1 LTSYDDLCN
10 EVLRLDRSI
19 RYVGL
24 ADHLGSLVATVYKPG
39 LVPLSTRDET
49 EAYTIQAIQRM
60 GALQGG
66 RKVGR
71 LEYVVGRF
79 ENLIRAT
86 IPVVSATQNK
96 FYLMLSM
103 DLGSDPVRIIES
115 KVRPLIEKGRTQ
127 L

>member
-1 LTSYDDLCN
+1 LTNYDDLCN
-10 EVLRLDRSI
+10 EILDLDRSI

-39 LVPLSTRDET
+39 LVPLSTREET
-49 EAYTIQAIQRM
+49 EAYTMQAIQRM
-60 GALQGG
+60 GAIQGG

-71 LEYVVGRF
+71 LEYVVGKF

-103 DLGSDPVRIIES
+103 NLGSDPVRIIES
-115 KVRPLIEKGRTQ
+115 KVHPLVEKSRA
-127 L
+127 LL